1 MSLSMYEASVPVL
14 KHMLGSL
21 STLVRK
27 AAEHAANKKIDPSA
41 LINARLFPD
50 MFALVRQ
57 VQIATDQAKGG
68 VARLAGVDI
77 PKFEDDETSFDQLLA
92 RIAKTIAF
100 LDSFSA
106 RQFEG
111 SEDREIVLQ
120 LHETQMEF
128 NGRDYLLNW
137 VQHNFYFHVTTAYNL
152 LRHNG
157 VEIGKRDFLGG

>member
-137 VQHNFYFHVTTAYNL
+137 VQPNFYFHVTTAYNL

>member
-106 RQFEG
+106 RQFE
-111 SEDREIVLQ
+111 DREIVLQ

-137 VQHNFYFHVTTAYNL
+137 VQPNFYFHVTTAYNL